1 MRYSNEFKVGL
12 AIVLAAAVAF
22 FGIRYLAGL
31 SFFGTGYELVAV
43 FEDTEGLTSGNPI
56 TVSGVQIGT
65 VRDVDL
71 LPGAGAARALLAIT
85 SDTPLPRGTVA
96 RIGGF
101 SALGDVRVALDPGP
115 PTAPPLNDG
124 DTLRTRPSADLA
136 GLVQNNAERVF
147 GNVDTLLIGAAGTFS
162 NVDALLNDEGS
173 DLRATLAEL
182 RGAATAANRLLA
194 SQRTQI
200 AATLASL
207 EAAAEGVDD
216 LTVTAGTFADENA
229 DSLAATIQNL
239 NRVLA
244 TVDESLDSFESTS
257 AELDAVLT
265 KLNEGEG
272 TLGLM
277 LNDPTLYNNLN
288 TAATSLNQLVLD
300 FQADP
305 KRYLKDLRLVDVF

>member
-12 AIVLAAAVAF
+12 AIVVTAAVAF

-43 FEDTEGLTSGNPI
+43 FDDTEGLTSGNPV

-65 VRDVDL
+65 VRSVEL
-71 LPGAGAARALLAIT
+71 LPGAGAARAVLAIT

-96 RIGGF
+96 SIGGF
-101 SALGDVRVALDPGP
+101 SALGDVRVTLDPGP
-115 PTAPPLNDG
+115 AAAPPLDDG
-124 DTLRTRPSADLA
+124 DTLITEPTSDLL
-136 GLVQNNAERVF
+136 GLVENNAERVF

-162 NVDALLNDEGS
+162 NVDALLNNESS
-173 DLRATLAEL
+173 DLRATLTEL
-182 RGAATAANRLLA
+182 RGAAASANQLLA
-194 SQRTQI
+194 SQRDQI
-200 AATLASL
+200 AATLAGLRS
-207 EAAAEGVDD
+207 ATEGVNA
-216 LTVTAGTFADENA
+216 LTGRATTFADENA
-229 DSLAATIQNL
+229 DSLAVTISRL
-239 NRVLA
+239 NGVLA
-244 TVDESLDSFESTS
+244 TVDESLASFETTS

-288 TAATSLNQLVLD
+288 TAATNLNQLVLD

-305 KRYLKDLRLVDVF
+305 KRYLRELRLVDVF